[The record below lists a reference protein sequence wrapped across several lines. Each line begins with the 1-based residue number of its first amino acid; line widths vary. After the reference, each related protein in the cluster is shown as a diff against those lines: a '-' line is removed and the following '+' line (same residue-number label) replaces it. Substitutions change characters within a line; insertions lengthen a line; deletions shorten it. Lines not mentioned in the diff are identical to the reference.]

1 MIGRLNSSPD
11 SRMPQYF
18 IGVAG
23 YRHCGQIMTMN
34 RLSAP
39 TERLTNASLFS
50 LVRSWLTG
58 SRLVSLPFS
67 DHCELL
73 VEHADQF
80 RNLCGYVESLRK
92 VERWNYVEIRSSNS
106 LSGLDSDFSP
116 ATTYQLHRLDLRPN
130 LDALRKGFHKD
141 CIQ

>member
-1 MIGRLNSSPD
+1 
-11 SRMPQYF
+11 
-18 IGVAG
+18 
-23 YRHCGQIMTMN
+23 MTMN

-39 TERLTNASLFS
+39 IERLTNASLFS

-73 VEHADQF
+73 VEHADRF
-80 RNLCGYVESLRK
+80 RKRCGYVELLRK

-116 ATTYQLHRLDLRPN
+116 GTTYQLHSLDLRPI

>member
-1 MIGRLNSSPD
+1 
-11 SRMPQYF
+11 
-18 IGVAG
+18 
-23 YRHCGQIMTMN
+23 MTMN

-58 SRLVSLPFS
+58 SRRVSLPFS

-92 VERWNYVEIRSSNS
+92 VERWNYVQIRSSNS

-116 ATTYQLHRLDLRPN
+116 ATTYQLHRLDLR
-130 LDALRKGFHKD
+130 LSLHVVLAGD
-141 CIQ
+141 Q